1 MAEVAEREHAMKT
14 LDLRGLICPLPVLRA
29 NKAMRDLAAG
39 DAMRVL
45 ADDPAAPGDFRAY
58 CETTGHRLVEIVN
71 DDNAFAIVIAKKV

>member
-1 MAEVAEREHAMKT
+1 MKT

-39 DAMRVL
+39 DAVRVL
-45 ADDPAAPGDFRAY
+45 ADDPAAPGDFRLY

-71 DDNAFAIVIAKKV
+71 DDTAFVIVIAKKG